1 MGCIFPTFYESPSA
15 APVPRSHFAYVE
27 LQNCTKTAFTM
38 AGKKARKN
46 LAKNPFCTS
55 HNPNF
60 LNNWSARLGNT
71 VCKNGCVKR
80 VQQSTYGLLFFA
92 LQRCNVMSHQNP
104 SLLWCI
110 SSFCILLF
118 ATQQSLLK
126 ISSRSNRVERKW
138 RRNFLCVSSLFSLKI
153 LIVDISM

>member
-38 AGKKARKN
+38 AGKKARKKKLGQNVPEN
-46 LAKNPFCTS
+46 L
-55 HNPNF
+55 NF

-80 VQQSTYGLLFFA
+80 V
-92 LQRCNVMSHQNP
+92 
-104 SLLWCI
+104 
-110 SSFCILLF
+110 
-118 ATQQSLLK
+118 
-126 ISSRSNRVERKW
+126 
-138 RRNFLCVSSLFSLKI
+138 
-153 LIVDISM
+153 

>member
-80 VQQSTYGLLFFA
+80 VQYVRPPFFRFA
-92 LQRCNVMSHQNP
+92 KVQRHV
-104 SLLWCI
+104 SLE
-110 SSFCILLF
+110 SQFTVVHILLLHIALCNTVVF
-118 ATQQSLLK
+118 IEDFFQKQS
-126 ISSRSNRVERKW
+126 SGA
-138 RRNFLCVSSLFSLKI
+138 
-153 LIVDISM
+153 

>member
-46 LAKNPFCTS
+46 LAKIHYVPENL
-55 HNPNF
+55 NF

-80 VQQSTYGLLFFA
+80 V
-92 LQRCNVMSHQNP
+92 
-104 SLLWCI
+104 
-110 SSFCILLF
+110 
-118 ATQQSLLK
+118 
-126 ISSRSNRVERKW
+126 
-138 RRNFLCVSSLFSLKI
+138 
-153 LIVDISM
+153 